1 LEIADMTGRILASLA
16 SAAFACAPALAHD
29 VWLTPMPGG
38 KAYALV
44 FGHPGELEPYDP
56 ARVEETYVI
65 DTTGKLKF
73 PPPLVQDNKV
83 VIPTGP
89 DIALIA
95 LYYDHGFWTVG
106 PDRKSVAAPK
116 WKVPN
121 HRTASHIRLFNK
133 NLLAW
138 TPALAAPVG
147 LELEIV
153 PLANPL
159 RLKPGDRYPIQVL
172 YKSKPLPQADV
183 EVMGDTELYTTDA
196 SGKVE
201 VPIQKSDFQYV
212 FVSHVDPMKSSP
224 NVDEVE
230 SSTNLIFRP

>member
-1 LEIADMTGRILASLA
+1 MTERYLALLA
-16 SAAFACAPALAHD
+16 VAGVCSAPALAHD
-29 VWLTPMPGG
+29 VWLVPIPATQSHE
-38 KAYALV
+38 LV

-56 ARVEETYVI
+56 VRVEETVVV
-65 DTTGKLKF
+65 DTAGKQQQLKSSIKNQKVEFQTGSDTA
-73 PPPLVQDNKV
+73 LVA
-83 VIPTGP
+83 I
-89 DIALIA
+89 
-95 LYYDHGFWTVG
+95 YYDHGFWTVG

-121 HRTASHIRLFNK
+121 YRTSTHIRLFSK

-138 TPALAAPVG
+138 TPTLSAPVG

-159 RLKPGDRYPIQVL
+159 KLNPGDKYPIQVL
-172 YKSKPLPQADV
+172 YKSRPLAHTEV
-183 EVMGDTELYTTDA
+183 EVMGDMELYTTDA

-201 VPIQKSDFQYV
+201 VPIQQAQFQYLY
-212 FVSHVDPMKSSP
+212 VSHVESMKSNP

-230 SSTNLIFRP
+230 ISTNLMFRH